1 MLKNIQIN
9 NKLKIMNEENSLW
22 MGDIPPDIDESK
34 ISQSFQYFNIF
45 PTNIKLIKDKKTNTN
60 KNYCFVF
67 FKNNEDTNQA
77 LNQLNGKIIPN
88 TTMTFKLNRASYHSP
103 INRTIYVGNLNKS
116 INNETLLNFF
126 HMRYS
131 SVIRATVIKE
141 KGVSKGY
148 GFVVFKRENE
158 YKKSLEEMDGTIFEG
173 KKIVVREQK
182 KKEEDENFIN
192 MNKLNYI
199 GINNFTF
206 SNSNDHH
213 INENNFGNNNINKDL
228 LINYNIRN
236 NNGMNDSNFLNS
248 MNILNNNNILKNGI
262 NNNLNISSLIN
273 NKIININNRIL
284 NQNNNIINS
293 FNIENK
299 NILNNMYIKEES
311 NQNFI
316 NNKFIINQ
324 PNVNKKE
331 NPNIDINKLFL
342 FNNINKN
349 ISNSLNKNFIN
360 INDNNHFNAINK
372 TINISHNQNIINNKI
387 NITNDFNNNGQ
398 NFKES
403 IINKKNKKNKIKLEV
418 LEEIDEKTLIKKIE
432 DSINKAFNHYKTISI
447 LNGNNKIN
455 CK

>member
-1 MLKNIQIN
+1 
-9 NKLKIMNEENSLW
+9 MNEENSLW

-158 YKKSLEEMDGTIFEG
+158 YKKSLEEMDGTMFEG

-182 KKEEDENFIN
+182 KKEDDEYFIN
-192 MNKLNYI
+192 LNKLNYN
-199 GINNFTF
+199 GINNFTI
-206 SNSNDHH
+206 SNSNDHQ
-213 INENNFGNNNINKDL
+213 INENNFGINNINKDL

-284 NQNNNIINS
+284 NQSNNIINL

-299 NILNNMYIKEES
+299 NTLNNMYIKEES

-387 NITNDFNNNGQ
+387 NIKNDFNSNGP

-432 DSINKAFNHYKTISI
+432 DSINKAFNHYKMINIS
-447 LNGNNKIN
+447 NGTNKIN

>member
-1 MLKNIQIN
+1 
-9 NKLKIMNEENSLW
+9 MNEENSLW

-45 PTNIKLIKDKKTNTN
+45 PTNIKLIKDRITNTN

-67 FKNNEDTNQA
+67 FKNIEDTNQA
-77 LNQLNGKIIPN
+77 LSQLNGKNIPN
-88 TTMTFKLNRASYHSP
+88 TTMTFKLNKASYHSP

-116 INNETLLNFF
+116 INNEALLNFF

-158 YKKSLEEMDGTIFEG
+158 YKKSLEEMDGTMFEG

-182 KKEEDENFIN
+182 KKEGDENSIN
-192 MNKLNYI
+192 LNKLNYN
-199 GINNFTF
+199 GINNFTN
-206 SNSNDHH
+206 SNSNDYH
-213 INENNFGNNNINKDL
+213 INENNFLNNNINKDL

-236 NNGMNDSNFLNS
+236 NNSMNDLNFLNS

-262 NNNLNISSLIN
+262 NNNLNINNFIN
-273 NKIININNRIL
+273 NKIINIDNKIL
-284 NQNNNIINS
+284 NQNNNIINL

-299 NILNNMYIKEES
+299 NSLSNMYIKEES

-316 NNKFIINQ
+316 NNNFIINQ
-324 PNVNKKE
+324 QNINNKE
-331 NPNIDINKLFL
+331 NPNIDINKLL
-342 FNNINKN
+342 LINNINKN
-349 ISNSLNKNFIN
+349 TSNNLKQNLIN
-360 INDNNHFNAINK
+360 INDNNYFNAINK

-387 NITNDFNNNGQ
+387 NIKNDFNNNRP

-403 IINKKNKKNKIKLEV
+403 IINKKNKKNKIQKLEE

-432 DSINKAFNHYKTISI
+432 DSINKAFYHYKKINIS
-447 LNGNNKIN
+447 NGNNKIN
-455 CK
+455 SK

>member
-1 MLKNIQIN
+1 
-9 NKLKIMNEENSLW
+9 MNEENSLW

-67 FKNNEDTNQA
+67 FKNIEDTNQA

-88 TTMTFKLNRASYHSP
+88 TKMTFKLNRASYHSP

-116 INNETLLNFF
+116 INDETLLNFF
-126 HMRYS
+126 HMRYT

-158 YKKSLEEMDGTIFEG
+158 YKKSLEEMDGTMLEG

-182 KKEEDENFIN
+182 KKEDDENSIN
-192 MNKLNYI
+192 LNKLNYN
-199 GINNFTF
+199 GINNFII

-236 NNGMNDSNFLNS
+236 NNGMNDLNFLNS
-248 MNILNNNNILKNGI
+248 MNKLNNNNILKNGI
-262 NNNLNISSLIN
+262 NNNLNINSLIN

-284 NQNNNIINS
+284 NQNNNIINL

-299 NILNNMYIKEES
+299 NTLNNVYIKEES
-311 NQNFI
+311 NQNYI

-324 PNVNKKE
+324 PNINNKE

-342 FNNINKN
+342 INNINKN
-349 ISNSLNKNFIN
+349 VSNNLNKNFIN
-360 INDNNHFNAINK
+360 INDNNYFNTINK
-372 TINISHNQNIINNKI
+372 TFNITPNQNIINNKI
-387 NITNDFNNNGQ
+387 NIKNDFNNNGP

-403 IINKKNKKNKIKLEV
+403 IINKKNKKNKIKLEI

-432 DSINKAFNHYKTISI
+432 DSINKAFNHYKTINIS
-447 LNGNNKIN
+447 NGNNKIN